1 MPFKS
6 EAQKRYLWA
15 NEPEIARDWAD
26 TYGSR
31 IQKENGG
38 IMGLGPYMGYPS
50 YEAWLAAQRGEGG
63 GGEGPYMDL
72 QQTWT
77 SLPGDPKNY
86 RLSQLEGEADY
97 FPPTTGMGKAKNWF
111 QEKFFQPK
119 VKGTLGDRAF
129 GQYEAGQKLP
139 SFFAGLARAQSTFN
153 PESANYN
160 PNWADQLN
168 YLEMQDKIGIHPTSG
183 LRQYGPESI
192 LSGKNVFSGFGSND
206 YEEQL
211 QKQLEKYR
219 KTWKTKVQ
227 KNKWDE
233 ARKQKWWEK
242 FIGRG
247 ETELAGITSDDQ
259 RRADEYRVQQDTPG
273 ILYNKGQA
281 KQNVSEDQRRGAFID
296 TVRQDPGGSGDW
308 KQQTEAKERQGVQV
322 AGPGG
327 GHGAY
332 FKDGGRVPFFYGG
345 LAGIL

>member
-6 EAQKRYLWA
+6 EAQRRYLWA

-86 RLSQLEGEADY
+86 E
-97 FPPTTGMGKAKNWF
+97 KKNWF

-129 GQYEAGQKLP
+129 GQYEMGQNLPFFLNKLAGV
-139 SFFAGLARAQSTFN
+139 QSAFN
-153 PESANYN
+153 PKSANYN

-192 LSGKNVFSGFGSND
+192 LWGKNVFSGFGGND
-206 YEEQL
+206 YEELL

-259 RRADEYRVQQDTPG
+259 QRADKYRFQQDTPG

-308 KQQTEAKERQGVQV
+308 KQQTEAKGRQGVQV
-322 AGPGG
+322 AGPGFG
-327 GHGAY
+327 KGAY
-332 FKDGGRVPFFYGG
+332 FRDGGLINFYKYGG
-345 LAGIL
+345 FI